1 MRKQEVMSAVA
12 REKLSLTDTQYT
24 KLMKEICE
32 SNGALWSLKTLR
44 NSGIYA

>member
-1 MRKQEVMSAVA
+1 MGAATVA
-12 REKLSLTDTQYT
+12 GLPLTDTQYT
-24 KLMKEICE
+24 KYMKEICE